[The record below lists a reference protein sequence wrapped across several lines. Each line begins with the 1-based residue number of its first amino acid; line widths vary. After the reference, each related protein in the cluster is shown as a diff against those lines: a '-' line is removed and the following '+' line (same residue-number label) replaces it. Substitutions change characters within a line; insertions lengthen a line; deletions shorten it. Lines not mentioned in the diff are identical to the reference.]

1 MRSRRG
7 NAGVAILAAA
17 MLLVV
22 GAAGAQ
28 ATVALVEITG
38 TTLTVIGSAG
48 DDAPKLTYYEPAGP
62 GLPGHTRIFDNGGVA
77 NPLPGVCDRVD
88 IDPITQPPE
97 KVAIC
102 EDGGTATAL
111 TTLTLVLG
119 NGNDA
124 PVFQAC
130 FAVIDL
136 NLGEGGTNSVQVP
149 SCTGGAFNVTSGA
162 GQDSVTAD
170 TGSAMDIT
178 ANLGAGDDTFAG
190 GDGNDIAYGGDGH
203 DYLIR
208 SAGNDQ
214 HFGEGGSDDIMG
226 GPGNDV
232 EDGGPGDD
240 RIGFSAGISNDDDQ
254 GADTLRG
261 GDGTDTLLLNAH
273 AGGMAITLDGLA
285 NDGAPGEGDNVASD
299 FEHIEGTG
307 ANDVFTGS
315 PGPDRFLGGMGND
328 EIRGGAGD
336 DHLSGDSGDDR
347 VFGEAGNDKVEG
359 TNGAD
364 RVDGGAG
371 LDQIYG
377 DIAGCSVF
385 CSFDSDEIF
394 ARDGERDT
402 VDCGGGADTAHVD
415 GLDVVA
421 FCTVVN
427 RLDLTAPTPTPTPIP
442 APAAVPALQVTGSI
456 RSKALL
462 SRGLSVR
469 LTCPGACMG
478 VAELRYTSKKL
489 GAARAKLLTAGR
501 VAFVVKMSA
510 NGRKTLRG
518 IKRGKLTLW
527 LRVTDAAGKTT
538 TVSRTIS
545 FKR

>member
-7 NAGVAILAAA
+7 NAGAA
-17 MLLVV
+17 MLATAMLLLA

-48 DDAPKLTYYEPAGP
+48 DDSPKLTYYEPAGF
-62 GLPGHTRIFDNGGVA
+62 GLPGYTRIFDSGGVA
-77 NPLPGVCDRVD
+77 NPLPSACDRID
-88 IDPITQPPE
+88 DPDPIDQPAPLF
-97 KVAIC
+97 ARC
-102 EDGGTATAL
+102 EDGGTATTL

-119 NGNDA
+119 SGNDA
-124 PVFQAC
+124 PVLQEC

-136 NLGEGGTNSVQVP
+136 DLGEGGTNSVQVP

-162 GQDSVTAD
+162 GQDTVGAD

-178 ANLGAGDDTFAG
+178 ASLGAGDDTFAG
-190 GDGNDIAYGGDGH
+190 GDGNDVVHGGDGH

-240 RIGFSAGISNDDDQ
+240 RIGYSAGISNDDDQ

-261 GDGTDTLLLNAH
+261 GDGTDKLLLNAH

-307 ANDVFTGS
+307 ANDVFAGS

-364 RVDGGAG
+364 KVDGGAG

-421 FCTVVN
+421 FCTVVD
-427 RLDLTAPTPTPTPIP
+427 RLDLTALTLTP
-442 APAAVPALQVTGSI
+442 APVPALQVAGTI

-469 LTCPGACMG
+469 LTCPGACTG
-478 VAELRYTSKKL
+478 VAELRYKSKKL
-489 GAARAKLLTAGR
+489 GAARAKLLTGGR

-510 NGRKTLRG
+510 NGKKTLRG
-518 IKRGKLTLW
+518 ITRGTLTLR
-527 LRVTDAAGKTT
+527 LRVTDAAGKATT
-538 TVSRTIS
+538 LSRRIS